1 MILLLISTLTLASC
15 QQSEQKK
22 VETVPRDSLSYYWTG
37 LPKYQN
43 DITIAGKRLPLED
56 EEIRDRFER
65 EFYNILHNENV
76 NVQTVSSANWMIPI
90 VKKIFQEE
98 QVPEDLIYLG
108 YAETGLKFAT
118 SSAGAAGVWQLM
130 ELVARDENLKINYWV
145 DERHHLEKSTR
156 VACKYL
162 KTLFRKYN
170 DWNIAIAAYNVGE
183 TNINDNLRFQNVR
196 NFFDLYLNEETS
208 RYVFRVYAMKEIF
221 ENPAKY
227 GMEPYHFVSKDLE
240 LILIEGPVQNLA
252 LLAQKNGIT
261 YRELRN
267 LNPWIKRRGL
277 PEGKWF
283 ILFPVNRDIN
293 RFDTSVYKYE
303 NLKTLDNLSSREAT
317 HTVVDGE
324 NILSIAL
331 RYEVEVSEIMR
342 WNKLTSQLVQPGQK
356 LKIFLW

>member
-1 MILLLISTLTLASC
+1 MILLLLSALTLVNC
-15 QQSEQKK
+15 QQTEHKKAEPVQK
-22 VETVPRDSLSYYWTG
+22 DSMSYFWTG
-37 LPKYQN
+37 LPKYSK
-43 DITIAGKRLPLED
+43 DITVAGKRLPLED

-76 NVQTVSSANWMIPI
+76 NVQTVSTANWMIPI
-90 VKKIFQEE
+90 VKKIFHEE
-98 QVPEDLIYLG
+98 QVPEDLMYLG

-118 SSAGAAGVWQLM
+118 SAAGAAGVWQLM
-130 ELVARDENLKINYWV
+130 ELVARDENLKINYWI

-156 VACKYL
+156 VACRYL
-162 KTLFRKYN
+162 KTLFNKYN

-183 TNINDNLRFQNVR
+183 TNINDNLRFQNVK

-227 GMEPYHFVSKDLE
+227 GMPSYKFAEKDQE
-240 LILIEGPVQNLA
+240 LVLIEGPIQNLSF
-252 LLAQKNGIT
+252 LAQKNGLT

-277 PEGKWF
+277 PEGKWYL
-283 ILFPVNRDIN
+283 LFPKNRDIN
-293 RFDTSVYKYE
+293 RFDMSLYKYE
-303 NLKTLDNLSSREAT
+303 NLKTLDNLSSREAI
-317 HTVVDGE
+317 HTVIEGE

-342 WNKLTSQLVQPGQK
+342 WNKLASQLVQPGQK
-356 LKIFLW
+356 LKILLW